1 MRWHLA
7 CQQASGLAYRPASA
21 VMAPGS
27 ATPGGATG
35 TGLESRLGAM
45 ALRYLRP
52 NPAVLDQFE
61 QHASRMRDAS
71 RARKRSVA
79 FRNVVDDRD
88 DHEVASVV
96 DSLGKPMPSDVYEGD
111 THLRTLRTLLS
122 MIDERGWERCAKP
135 LLFDRRLLL
144 TSWRAPSRSAHQ
156 IKFHD
161 SFERC
166 VARVIYRKDWST
178 RRPAIMRHNGW
189 AKCSSEVMIRYAL
202 TQTNGPHAHTTH
214 TAHTRVPRSQHASS
228 VRQGA
233 ATGSAHSNVR
243 TTRNMIA

>member
-1 MRWHLA
+1 
-7 CQQASGLAYRPASA
+7 
-21 VMAPGS
+21 MAPER
-27 ATPGGATG
+27 ATQGGATEAATGTGGTGTG

-96 DSLGKPMPSDVYEGD
+96 DTLGKPMPSDVYEGD

-122 MIDERGWERCAKP
+122 MIDERGWERCAN
-135 LLFDRRLLL
+135 LYCL
-144 TSWRAPSRSAHQ
+144 TDDCYSPVGALSTGLRTRSSSTTPSSAA
-156 IKFHD
+156 
-161 SFERC
+161 SR
-166 VARVIYRKDWST
+166 
-178 RRPAIMRHNGW
+178 
-189 AKCSSEVMIRYAL
+189 
-202 TQTNGPHAHTTH
+202 
-214 TAHTRVPRSQHASS
+214 ASS
-228 VRQGA
+228 TARTGA
-233 ATGSAHSNVR
+233 RGARPSCGTTAGPSAAPR
-243 TTRNMIA
+243 